1 MGCVNVKIS
10 RKWISLLLAMLL
22 ILVLGLVILCFYAIY
37 PKAPPIDCP
46 NPANSWDKEKYIY
59 SIHVSHNSGESVQVK
74 NDEIG
79 LVTQHIPYAKPTRK
93 WTVNEFP
100 PVEDY
105 YTIEIAASSRN
116 YLYHIYEED
125 SRVYIEDP
133 YDGVYT
139 IDGKILEIV
148 ASYFE

>member
-1 MGCVNVKIS
+1 M
-10 RKWISLLLAMLL
+10 LAMLL
-22 ILVLGLVILCFYAIY
+22 ILVLGLVILCFYGIY
-37 PKAPPIDCP
+37 PKAPPINCP

-125 SRVYIEDP
+125 SRVFIEEP
-133 YDGVYT
+133 YYGVYT

-148 ASYFE
+148 SAYFE